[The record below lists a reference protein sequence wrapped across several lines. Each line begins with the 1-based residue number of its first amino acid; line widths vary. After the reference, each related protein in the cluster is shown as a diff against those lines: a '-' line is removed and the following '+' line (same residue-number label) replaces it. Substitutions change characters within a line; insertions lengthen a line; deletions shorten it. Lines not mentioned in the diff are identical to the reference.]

1 MGFNDD
7 GLGAAM
13 GASLIEGAA
22 NRAEWYAKDARAL
35 LAWAL
40 DRIEA
45 LEKAQGIEPSER
57 PDMPSEIE
65 ARRLAEMRAKSYGN
79 LTPQTYQD
87 YPQRWGLGLLQ
98 GYGIGFKGR
107 E

>member
-1 MGFNDD
+1 MEKI
-7 GLGAAM
+7 M
-13 GASLIEGAA
+13 QETREMSVET
-22 NRAEWYAKDARAL
+22 AEWYAKDTRAL

-45 LEKAQGIEPSER
+45 LEKAQGIEPSDR

-65 ARRLAEMRAKSYGN
+65 VKRLADMRAKSYRN